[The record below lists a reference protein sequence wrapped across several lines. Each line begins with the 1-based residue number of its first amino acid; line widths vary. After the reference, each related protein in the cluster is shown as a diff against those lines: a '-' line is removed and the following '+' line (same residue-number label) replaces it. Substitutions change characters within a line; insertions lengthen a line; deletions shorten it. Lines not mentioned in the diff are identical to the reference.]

1 MGILNV
7 TPDSFSDGGQHTDS
21 AAALAHARHMIRDGA
36 DIIDV
41 GGESTRPGAPAVPAD
56 EEIRRT
62 CGVIARIRAEWD
74 GVISIDTS
82 KASVAAAALE
92 AGADVVNDVTG
103 LRGDAAMAGLCLA
116 HHCGVVVMHMQGTPQ
131 TMQHSPHYDDVVAEV
146 GMFFRERQRFLTESG
161 IRKEAIV
168 HDPGIG
174 FGKTLEHNLT
184 LLRALDRIDTV
195 GRPLLLGVSR
205 KSFLAGILGDA
216 DPALRDWPTVA
227 ITACARERG
236 VMIHRVHDVRPN
248 REALRMVEAVMG
260 QGRTAT
266 P

>member
-7 TPDSFSDGGQHTDS
+7 TPDSFSDGGLHTDTES
-21 AAALAHARHMIRDGA
+21 ALAHARSMIREGA
-36 DIIDV
+36 EILDV
-41 GGESTRPGAPAVPAD
+41 GGESTRPGAPAVAAE

-62 CGVIARIRAEWD
+62 CGVISRIRAEWD

-82 KASVAAAALE
+82 KASVAAAALD

-103 LRGDAAMAGLCLA
+103 LRGDAAMAELCRSQG
-116 HHCGVVVMHMQGTPQ
+116 CGVVVMHMLGTPQ
-131 TMQHSPHYDDVVAEV
+131 TMQISPHYDDVVAEV
-146 GMFFRERQRFLTESG
+146 GAFFRERQRFLTASG
-161 IRKEAIV
+161 IREEAIV

-205 KSFLAGILGDA
+205 KSFIAGVLGDA

-227 ITACARERG
+227 VTAYARERG
-236 VMIHRVHDVRPN
+236 VMLHRVHDVRRN

-260 QGRTAT
+260 VEKG
-266 P
+266 